1 MIVLRLVDCAIDL
14 RDPISGSRPEN
25 ILATIKRTYEKKC
38 YDGCMILRVIE
49 ITRTGFATITR
60 DGRPSFATI
69 PVTFKAEC
77 LIYSP
82 GDVITGCKVTVKDD
96 IGVTCEAPTGY
107 VKIDMSPEVKPIN
120 VGMTITV
127 RVAGCL
133 YQPYG
138 SYIVIGATLFL
149 PTNKPIVYKICPQV
163 GTTPAGLYDSVNER
177 IAAEEAQLAEL
188 RGKSQ
193 WKFFH
198 ALVSAASVATPKHV
212 DIKTGAL
219 DANFVVVDP
228 SVSVTFP
235 VVLLAAAPPPDSE
248 PTAADLATA
257 RLYLLENYCTNLR
270 VLREMSEI
278 YNEKVVKENMA
289 LWSIYKRFT
298 PK

>member
-1 MIVLRLVDCAIDL
+1 MIVLRLIDCAIDL
-14 RDPISGSRPEN
+14 RDPISGSRPDN

-77 LIYSP
+77 LIYNP
-82 GDVITGCKVTVKDD
+82 GDVITNCKVTIKDD
-96 IGVTCEAPTGY
+96 MGVTCEAATGY
-107 VKIDMSPEVKPIN
+107 VKIDMAPVVKPIN

-127 RVAGCL
+127 RVAGCI

-149 PTNKPIVYKICPQV
+149 PTNKPVVYKICPQI
-163 GTTPAGLYDSVNER
+163 GETPADLYKDVTAR
-177 IAAEEAQLAEL
+177 IAAEEEKLAEL

-198 ALVSAASVATPKHV
+198 ALISAAAEPANHA
-212 DIKTGAL
+212 DIKSGKL

-228 SVSVTFP
+228 SVTITAP
-235 VVLLAAAPPPDSE
+235 VALLAAAPPADSE
-248 PTAADLATA
+248 PIAADLATA

-270 VLREMSEI
+270 ALREMSEI
-278 YNEKVVKENMA
+278 YTEKVVKENMA